1 MRNGFVSALLFSLS
15 FTLVG
20 DDALAGV
27 SASSSGKVRFADL
40 IARHARANGVSL
52 DLAHAVVS
60 IESRYNAGARGR
72 AGEIGLMQIKL
83 RTARG
88 VGYKGSAKGLYDPDT
103 NLRYGM
109 KYLGKAQKL
118 AGGDLC
124 RTIMKYN
131 GGHGMK
137 RPTRGTSRY
146 CGKARELMAIN

>member
-1 MRNGFVSALLFSLS
+1 MCLLTL
-15 FTLVG
+15 TLVG
-20 DDALAGV
+20 GDALASKSRGSGHEARY
-27 SASSSGKVRFADL
+27 SAL
-40 IARHARANGVSL
+40 IAEHARANGVPL
-52 DLAHAVVS
+52 DLAHAVVA
-60 IESRYNAGARGR
+60 IESRYNATARGR

-88 VGYKGSAKGLYDPDT
+88 VGYKGSAKGLYDPAT

-109 KYLGKAQKL
+109 KYLGQAKKL

-146 CGKARELMAIN
+146 CGKARQLMASN